1 MLWLISADARSTR
14 FGIMVIEFED
24 STARSTPAR
33 PTVRARCRQRDSSLA
48 LTPAAQAN
56 LGNLRNLRNLPREND
71 LGNLGNLP
79 NLPNLRDR
87 SGSRRNVRK
96 RVAEIAGIA
105 EIGLGTVMRAS
116 LPLIICRSFRWPS

>member
-56 LGNLRNLRNLPREND
+56 LGNLRNLRNLPH
-71 LGNLGNLP
+71 
-79 NLPNLRDR
+79 R
-87 SGSRRNVRK
+87 SESRRNVRK

-116 LPLIICRSFRWPS
+116 PPLIICRSFRWPS

>member
-56 LGNLRNLRNLPREND
+56 LGNLRNFPREND
-71 LGNLGNLP
+71 LGNLP

-105 EIGLGTVMRAS
+105 EIGLGTVMRA
-116 LPLIICRSFRWPS
+116 